1 VVSQSHFLDIFAPLF
16 TIHRGSMETIAIVNP
31 VAGRAHGARM
41 REQALPELRRL
52 VPGLKVVESSAPG
65 HATELARQHAGAGL
79 VVAVGGD
86 GTVREV
92 AAGLVGNSAE
102 LAVVP
107 AGSGND
113 FNKTV
118 GIPRDV
124 LEACQ
129 VAANGAARP
138 VDLARL
144 TASGEGEPRSWVY
157 ANAAGF
163 GFDALVI
170 AEARKS
176 TRLRG
181 MPLYLSAV
189 FRAVRNYDCPPVEIT
204 VNDRTWRQ
212 NVLLLA
218 AANGHCYGGGMRIA
232 PEAKP
237 NDGLLEICVIE
248 AVGRLKV
255 MRYLPKLVKGTHVSL
270 DEVTMLRAPSLELA
284 FDDPVLLQLD
294 GDLVD
299 ASRYCRFRIE
309 SLPAAL
315 RIRTR

>member
-1 VVSQSHFLDIFAPLF
+1 MKTV
-16 TIHRGSMETIAIVNP
+16 AIVNP
-31 VAGRAHGARM
+31 VAGRAHGVRM

-52 VPGLKVVESSAPG
+52 FPGLEVVESSAPG
-65 HATELARQHAGAGL
+65 HATELAKQHAEAGL
-79 VVAVGGD
+79 VIAVGGD

-92 AAGLVGNSAE
+92 AAGLLGSDAE

-129 VAANGAARP
+129 VAATGLARP
-138 VDLARL
+138 IDLARL
-144 TASGEGEPRSWVY
+144 TASDGAESGDWVY

-170 AEARKS
+170 AEARRS
-176 TRLRG
+176 ANLRG
-181 MPLYLSAV
+181 LPLYISAV

-204 VNDRTWRQ
+204 VKDRTWRQ
-212 NVLLLA
+212 DILLA
-218 AANGHCYGGGMRIA
+218 AAANGQCYGGGMRIA

-237 NDGLLEICVIE
+237 DDGLLEICIIE

-255 MRYLPKLVKGTHVSL
+255 MRYLPKFVKGTHVGLS
-270 DEVTMLRAPSLELA
+270 EVTMLRAPSLDLA
-284 FDDPVLLQLD
+284 FDEPVLLQLD
-294 GDLVD
+294 GDLIEV
-299 ASRYCRFRIE
+299 SRYRRFRIE
-309 SLPAAL
+309 SLPAAV
-315 RIRTR
+315 RVRTR